1 MAMTSAADLFNLSGR
16 VVLITGGSRGLGREM
31 ALAVARAGAAVIV
44 ASRRLEVCD
53 AVAEEVRALGKR
65 ALPVACHV
73 GRWDDVSRL
82 AETAWAEFGR
92 VDVLVNNAG
101 MSPHYRSLGE
111 VTEEMW
117 DKVLGVNLKGPFRL
131 SALIGER
138 MVADGGGAIVNISSI
153 AANRPTADEAPYAA
167 AKAGLNNLTLSLAR
181 AFAPTVRVN
190 SVVAGPFMTDMSKS
204 WKPEMFERHMR
215 RLVLR
220 RAGEPEEIV
229 GAVLYLAS
237 RASSYVTGAM
247 INVHGGGF

>member
-1 MAMTSAADLFNLSGR
+1 MTTPGAAELFDLSGR
-16 VVLITGGSRGLGREM
+16 VALITGGSRGLGRQI
-31 ALAVARAGAAVIV
+31 ALAVARAGGAVIV
-44 ASRRLEVCD
+44 ASRRAEACEV
-53 AVAEEVRALGKR
+53 VAEEIRGLGGR

-73 GRWDDVSRL
+73 GRWDEVSRL

-101 MSPHYRSLGE
+101 MSPHYPSLGD

-138 MVADGGGAIVNISSI
+138 MVADGGGAIINMSSI

-190 SVVAGPFMTDMSKS
+190 SIVAGPFLTDMASS
-204 WKPEMFERHMR
+204 WKSEMFERHMR

-229 GAVLYLAS
+229 GAALFLAS
-237 RASSYVTGAM
+237 QASSYVTGAM

>member
-1 MAMTSAADLFNLSGR
+1 MTTPGAAELFDLSGR
-16 VVLITGGSRGLGREM
+16 VALITGGSRGLGRQI
-31 ALAVARAGAAVIV
+31 ALAVARAGGAVIV
-44 ASRRLEVCD
+44 ASRRAEACEV
-53 AVAEEVRALGKR
+53 VAEEIRGLGGR

-73 GRWDDVSRL
+73 GRWDEVSRL

-101 MSPHYRSLGE
+101 MSPHYPSLGE

-117 DKVLGVNLKGPFRL
+117 DKVLAVNLKGPFRL

-138 MVADGGGAIVNISSI
+138 MVADGGGAIINMSSI

-190 SVVAGPFMTDMSKS
+190 SIVAGPFLTDMASS

-215 RLVLR
+215 RLVLG

-229 GAVLYLAS
+229 GAALFLAS
-237 RASSYVTGAM
+237 QASSYVTGAM

>member
-1 MAMTSAADLFNLSGR
+1 MTTAAELFDLSGR
-16 VVLITGGSRGLGREM
+16 VVLVTGGSRGLGREM
-31 ALAVARAGAAVIV
+31 ALAVARAGAVVIV
-44 ASRRLEVCD
+44 ASRRLD
-53 AVAEEVRALGKR
+53 ACALVAEEVRALGGR

-101 MSPHYRSLGE
+101 MSPRYPSLGE

-131 SALIGER
+131 SVLIGER
-138 MVADGGGAIVNISSI
+138 MVVDGGGSIVNMSSI
-153 AANRPTADEAPYAA
+153 AANRPGPDEVPYGA
-167 AKAGLNNLTLSLAR
+167 AKAGLNSLTLGLAR

-190 SVVAGPFMTDMSKS
+190 SIVAGPFLTDMSKS
-204 WKPEMFERHMR
+204 WRPEVIERHMR
-215 RLVLR
+215 RLMLR
-220 RAGEPEEIV
+220 RAGEPEEVV
-229 GAVLYLAS
+229 GAMLYLAS